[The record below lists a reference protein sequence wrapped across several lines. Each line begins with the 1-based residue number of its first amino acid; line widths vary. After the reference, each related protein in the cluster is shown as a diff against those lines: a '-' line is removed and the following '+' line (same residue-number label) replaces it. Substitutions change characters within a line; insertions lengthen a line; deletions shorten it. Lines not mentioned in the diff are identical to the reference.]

1 MKLTNIMPGEGYCI
15 AVWTDGEGRIE
26 SEKWR
31 INLDDIE
38 YWDTLDGWCIVDLN
52 NEFYS
57 QLEIQWVVPE

>member
-15 AVWTDGEGRIE
+15 AVWSNGEGHIE

-38 YWDTLDGWCIVDLN
+38 YWDDLDGWCVVDLN

-57 QLEIQWVVPE
+57 KLEIQWVVPE